1 MQVDP
6 NDPNSVLWLQQSL
19 LRVVLGRVFVE
30 PTGTYDAP
38 TLKAVS
44 SYQEQNGLPVTGQAD
59 AATIHKIEQDLV
71 VLDNQPYKRKQPPMR
86 FPSGAPGTP
95 INPKP

>member
-1 MQVDP
+1 MQVDL

-30 PTGTYDAP
+30 PTGTYDPP
-38 TLKAVS
+38 TRKTVS
-44 SYQEQNGLPVTGQAD
+44 NYQAQNDLPVTGEAD
-59 AATIHKIEQDLV
+59 AATIKKIEDDLV
-71 VLDNQPYKRKQPPMR
+71 VLDSQPYKRKQPPVR
-86 FPSGAPGTP
+86 FPSGPPGTL